1 MLHVVFLCLA
11 VAECTSGDF
20 LQRITPSTTPHNVDS
35 LKNYNISKLHVIYP
49 MRRYRSPQLGPVPDS
64 VQAPVPDSVL
74 DSVLDSVQA
83 PVPYSVQAPILHNH
97 LETGTYMTYV
107 HPVHLTNHWR
117 RRVSMRDGVD
127 AMMDSLLSVRRL
139 PV

>member
-20 LQRITPSTTPHNVDS
+20 LQRITPSPTPHNVDS

-64 VQAPVPDSVL
+64 VQAPVPD
-74 DSVLDSVQA
+74 
-83 PVPYSVQAPILHNH
+83 SVQAPILHNH